1 MKKLSILFM
10 LMVISLSTLFSPIAN
25 AKTLKDSPQKG
36 YVAILSSP
44 SPQKKVNYYKK
55 PNGKKSGSIP
65 TSQQLGGDIFY
76 IPNTVKVIKPINKTY
91 VKVRFAFNIKLD
103 SKKKQIYTHTGYI
116 KWKDIR
122 ADAHDFMHGIVKTPS
137 LALKSKAISKSK
149 TIIKIPLGTRLI
161 NLPYSPYND
170 KWCKVK
176 YIKNKKVY
184 VGYVE
189 KKWIF

>member
-1 MKKLSILFM
+1 MKKFSILFM
-10 LMVISLSTLFSPIAN
+10 LMVISFSTLFSLVAN
-25 AKTLKDSPQKG
+25 AKIVKDSPQTG
-36 YVAILSSP
+36 YVAVLSS
-44 SPQKKVNYYKK
+44 SQNKVNYYKK
-55 PNGKKSGSIP
+55 PNGKKSGTIP
-65 TSQQLGGDIFY
+65 TTQVLSGDMFS

-103 SKKKQIYTHTGYI
+103 SKKKQIYTHTGYV

-122 ADAHDFMHGIVKTPS
+122 GDAHDFMHGIVKTPS
-137 LALKSKAISKSK
+137 LALKAKASSTSK
-149 TIIKIPLGTRLI
+149 TITKIPLGTRLI

-189 KKWIF
+189 TKWIF

>member
-36 YVAILSSP
+36 YIAFFTQS
-44 SPQKKVNYYKK
+44 QNKVNYYKK
-55 PNGKKSGSIP
+55 PNGKKSGTIP
-65 TSQQLGGDIFY
+65 TKQVLDGDFFS

-137 LALKSKAISKSK
+137 LALKSKASSKSK